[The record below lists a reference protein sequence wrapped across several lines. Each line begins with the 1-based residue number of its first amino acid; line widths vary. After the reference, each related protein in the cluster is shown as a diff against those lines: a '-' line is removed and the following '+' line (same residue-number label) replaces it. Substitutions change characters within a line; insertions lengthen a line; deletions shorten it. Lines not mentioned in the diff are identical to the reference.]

1 MVYGIS
7 WNFRSDKE
15 MEQGNVDFATY
26 GVKHICFWRRLD
38 PKQYKLVGKK
48 PTESTRGQ
56 PQNDP
61 AWEPCNGQFG
71 MGGEVG
77 QPQNVLCC
85 EFYEVEA
92 GGEMRCV
99 TGVGDGNVLLWRNVS
114 TGDDCTMQV
123 IKKLQYKDDKV
134 KSEKWLKV
142 RIRVRITRTRVRT
155 RT

>member
-1 MVYGIS
+1 M
-7 WNFRSDKE
+7 
-15 MEQGNVDFATY
+15 
-26 GVKHICFWRRLD
+26 
-38 PKQYKLVGKK
+38 GKK

-134 KSEKWLKV
+134 KTEKWLKV
-142 RIRVRITRTRVRT
+142 RIRVRITRTRKRVRT